1 MSIQENTTICAQ
13 ATAAGRGAIAII
25 RISGPQTRDILTK
38 IFAPA
43 GKRGATAIN
52 PEAGGDG
59 PADGDAMAGRPL
71 LAGKMTFGTVRDFS
85 GTVIDETMAVF
96 FHTPHSYTGEDSAE
110 IYCHGSQ
117 YIVSE
122 ILRTLMAAGAKL
134 AGPGEFTQRAFLNGK
149 MDLAQA
155 EAVADLI
162 ASETR
167 AAHDIALKQLRGGY
181 SDELR
186 SMRVQMLDIVSLM
199 ELELDFSEEDVEFAD
214 RTQVLDLI
222 DRVSEHIA
230 RLVDSFAL
238 GNAIRNGIPVA
249 IVGAVNTGK
258 STLLNA
264 ILGEERAIVSDIEGT
279 TRDTIEDTV
288 NIGGTTFRFIDTAGI
303 RNATETIEIIGIQR
317 TWAALGKASVIL
329 MMLDATRPE
338 YFAETLANLA
348 SRVNPGQKLYILLN
362 KTDLLTATSVSRPE
376 HTSLPHPE
384 TGSGHPGMA
393 DAEPRTGYDSL
404 PDSSLSAEHD
414 FAARSESCSENAS
427 LPGSASR
434 TESDSLPHSE
444 SHTDYA
450 SMSHHESRQEYAS
463 KSGFETNPEHDSI
476 SGSESNPDFGTILA
490 HPAVRAMIGYIAELA
505 VQAGLSPEDIIP
517 ICARRRIGIAQIT
530 DALAS
535 TAADYSADQSA
546 TLVTSMRHY
555 QALQEALDALRR
567 TRQGLTDGI
576 STEFVAQDIREALY
590 HIGTITGQVTSD
602 EILGNIFGKFCIG
615 K

>member
-1 MSIQENTTICAQ
+1 MSIQDNTTICAR
-13 ATAAGRGAIAII
+13 ATAPGRGAIAII
-25 RISGPQTRDILTK
+25 RISGQQSGKILARTVFPAAK
-38 IFAPA
+38 ADAARTGAAGDDRAKAEWPYPA
-43 GKRGATAIN
+43 GK
-52 PEAGGDG
+52 
-59 PADGDAMAGRPL
+59 MV
-71 LAGKMTFGTVRDFS
+71 FGTVRDAQ
-85 GTVIDETMAVF
+85 GTVIDEVMAVCF
-96 FHTPHSYTGEDSAE
+96 RAPHSYTGEDSAE

-122 ILRTLMAAGAKL
+122 ILRVLLSAGAVL

-186 SMRVQMLDIVSLM
+186 SMRVEMLDIVSLM

-214 RTQVLDLI
+214 RTRVLGLI

-338 YFAETLANLA
+338 YFAETLTNLA

-362 KTDLLTATSVSRPE
+362 KTDLLTAPSSLDSQP
-376 HTSLPHPE
+376 SALPHPE
-384 TGSGHPGMA
+384 T
-393 DAEPRTGYDSL
+393 DL
-404 PDSSLSAEHD
+404 
-414 FAARSESCSENAS
+414 AS
-427 LPGSASR
+427 
-434 TESDSLPHSE
+434 
-444 SHTDYA
+444 
-450 SMSHHESRQEYAS
+450 
-463 KSGFETNPEHDSI
+463 
-476 SGSESNPDFGTILA
+476 
-490 HPAVRAMIGYIAELA
+490 HPAVRAMIGRIAELA
-505 VQAGLSPEDIIP
+505 AQAGLSQEDIIP
-517 ICARRRIGIAQIT
+517 ICARRRIGIARIT

-555 QALQEALDALRR
+555 QALKEALEALRC

-576 STEFVAQDIREALY
+576 STEFVTQDMREALY

>member
-1 MSIQENTTICAQ
+1 MSIQDNTTICAR
-13 ATAAGRGAIAII
+13 ATAPGRGAIAII
-25 RISGPQTRDILTK
+25 RISGPQSGEILARTV
-38 IFAPA
+38 FAAANADAARTGAAGEDRAKAEWPYPA
-43 GKRGATAIN
+43 GK
-52 PEAGGDG
+52 
-59 PADGDAMAGRPL
+59 MV
-71 LAGKMTFGTVRDFS
+71 FGTVRDAQ
-85 GTVIDETMAVF
+85 GTVIDEVMAVCF
-96 FHTPHSYTGEDSAE
+96 RAPHSYTGEDSAE

-122 ILRTLMAAGAKL
+122 ILRVLLSAGAVL

-186 SMRVQMLDIVSLM
+186 SMRVEMLDIVSLM

-214 RTQVLDLI
+214 RTRVLGLI

-338 YFAETLANLA
+338 YFAETLTNLA

-362 KTDLLTATSVSRPE
+362 KTDLLTAPSSREPQP
-376 HTSLPHPE
+376 SALPHPE
-384 TGSGHPGMA
+384 HGSERPGMA
-393 DAEPRTGYDSL
+393 EAEPR
-404 PDSSLSAEHD
+404 PEH
-414 FAARSESCSENAS
+414 
-427 LPGSASR
+427 
-434 TESDSLPHSE
+434 
-444 SHTDYA
+444 A
-450 SMSHHESRQEYAS
+450 SMSDS
-463 KSGFETNPEHDSI
+463 EHK
-476 SGSESNPDFGTILA
+476 PDFGTILT
-490 HPAVRAMIGYIAELA
+490 HPAVSAMIGRIAELA
-505 VQAGLSPEDIIP
+505 AQAGLSPEGIIP

-555 QALQEALDALRR
+555 QALKEALETLRR

-576 STEFVAQDIREALY
+576 STEFVTQDMREALY